1 MRILSDMGTATLLT
15 FATGVVIFATER
27 LGLTMT
33 YLLSPFPFLTM
44 PETLL
49 LLVFAAWTV
58 WFLILII
65 APFFRKP
72 FISSRHD
79 GDSVAQRGADI

>member
-1 MRILSDMGTATLLT
+1 MNILSDMGLATLLT

-49 LLVFAAWTV
+49 LLVFAAWIV
-58 WFLILII
+58 WFMILIMV
-65 APFFRKP
+65 PFLRKP
-72 FISSRHD
+72 FIST
-79 GDSVAQRGADI
+79 